1 MNAISGNPDFL
12 YSRFMKSASGS
23 RPSGEGISAQADLSD
38 LADEATV
45 PEEKPEA
52 GSDVMLEARASG
64 YTGAS
69 ALTDKLNDMISSGI
83 ITEDEKEDL
92 FSALKDAMPSPPPIP
107 PEMADSLDSLVA
119 AGTISEEQG
128 DAVISALENFDGGSP
143 NPLQDLVDE
152 GTLTQDQMDMISS
165 SFQNAMRMKHA
176 QEAYG
181 AVMSGWTKR
190 E

>member
-12 YSRFMKSASGS
+12 YSRYTNSAPGTRS
-23 RPSGEGISAQADLSD
+23 SGEGISAQADLSD

-52 GSDVMLEARASG
+52 VSDGMLKAMSSG

-69 ALTDKLNDMISSGI
+69 ALTDKLNELLGSGI

-92 FSALKDAMPSPPPIP
+92 LSALKDAMPSPPPIP
-107 PEMADSLDSLVA
+107 PEMAESLDNLVA
-119 AGTISEEQG
+119 AGTISEDQE
-128 DAVISALENFDGGSP
+128 DAVISALESFNGSSP
-143 NPLQDLVDE
+143 NPLQNLADE
-152 GTLTQDQMDMISS
+152 GTLTQSQMDAISS
-165 SFQNAMRMKHA
+165 TFQNMMRMKRA